1 MNIETIITII
11 CLLLAVIFG
20 SLSILFAL
28 LKEKGALLISGFN
41 TMPKEEQEKY
51 DRKKMSI
58 DMRNSLFRWSLI
70 LFLGAIFSYFFSK
83 YFAIIA
89 IFFSRVFIWIQKKPL
104 RNIGNHKKFEKAR
117 NAVKS
122 MFVLFLV
129 INKKNYC

>member
-11 CLLLAVIFG
+11 WLLLAVIFG

-89 IFFSRVFIWIQKKPL
+89 IVIWLILFFKGVHLDSKKA
-104 RNIGNHKKFEKAR
+104 FEKYR
-117 NAVKS
+117 KP
-122 MFVLFLV
+122 
-129 INKKNYC
+129 